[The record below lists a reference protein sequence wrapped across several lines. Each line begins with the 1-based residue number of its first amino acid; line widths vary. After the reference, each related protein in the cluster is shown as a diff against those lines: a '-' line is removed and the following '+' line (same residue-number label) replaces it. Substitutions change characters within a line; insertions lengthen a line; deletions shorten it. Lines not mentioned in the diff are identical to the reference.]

1 MTQKQLTLLGGKIH
15 RASVTQA
22 ELDYVGSITIDRD
35 LMEAAGYREYE
46 QVHIVN
52 LNNGNRFE
60 TYVIAGEPGSG
71 TICLNGGGARLACVG
86 DLLIIMSY
94 EVLDLSEVD
103 NHSPRV
109 VFVDD
114 KNKIVKVG
122 SYEKHGTIS

>member
-1 MTQKQLTLLGGKIH
+1 MIQKQLTLLGGKIH
-15 RASVTQA
+15 RATVTQA
-22 ELDYVGSITIDRD
+22 ELDYVGSITIDHD
-35 LMEAAGYREYE
+35 LMQAAGYREYE

-60 TYVIAGEPGSG
+60 TYVIAGKPGSG

-94 EVLDLSEVD
+94 EVIKHTDVD
-103 NHSPRV
+103 NHNPRV
-109 VFVDD
+109 VFVDE